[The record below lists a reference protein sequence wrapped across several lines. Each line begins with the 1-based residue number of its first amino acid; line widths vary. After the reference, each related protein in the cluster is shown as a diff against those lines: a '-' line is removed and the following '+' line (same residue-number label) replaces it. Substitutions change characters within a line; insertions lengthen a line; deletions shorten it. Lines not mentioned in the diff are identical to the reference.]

1 MRTTEYEHLY
11 VFKNDLTGKFI
22 LIYWAS
28 SQKHKAIFS
37 TYKKAVE
44 ASRYFDDSEH
54 ISIVEL

>member
-22 LIYWAS
+22 LTYWAS

-44 ASRYFDDSEH
+44 ASKYLDDAEH

>member
-11 VFKNDLTGKFI
+11 VFKNELTGKFI
-22 LIYWAS
+22 LTYWAS

>member
-11 VFKNDLTGKFI
+11 VFKNNLTGKFI
-22 LIYWAS
+22 LTYWAS

-37 TYKKAVE
+37 TYKKAAE
-44 ASRYFDDSEH
+44 ALEYFDDAEH